1 MALPLSAANLLPR
14 RVPLLR
20 LAPSP
25 QLDLEVAKIAALSS
39 ELRTVIEEM
48 ESYERIV
55 NGSYSKIQTLAPTA
69 SQSPEGREVLEK
81 GLEQARNQ
89 ESELADLWVQV
100 QESRERELARAREL
114 ASHEPPWREY
124 AELLDRLISSTLRV
138 LGTLRD
144 FRLEIAAVLTE
155 YEDEAD
161 SPVFDDPEELKKYL
175 ESV

>member
-1 MALPLSAANLLPR
+1 M
-14 RVPLLR
+14 R
-20 LAPSP
+20 LVPSP
-25 QLDLEVAKIAALSS
+25 QLDLDLV
-39 ELRTVIEEM
+39 ELATLAGDLRKVIDEM

-55 NGSYSKIQTLAPTA
+55 NGSYSKIQMLAPTT

-89 ESELADLWVQV
+89 ESELAGLWAQV

-175 ESV
+175 KSV